1 MDKHLSVD
9 GLFRAQMAQNL
20 DAARNGSDG
29 KRRRERVRKPL
40 RLPPELW
47 EDVEKITGDL
57 QNAFPRRYVT
67 MNSTLEFIIEEGI
80 QSISKSQK

>member
-1 MDKHLSVD
+1 MDRQLSVD

-40 RLPPELW
+40 RLPVEVW
-47 EDVEKITGDL
+47 NDVEKITRDL
-57 QNAFPRRYVT
+57 QSAFPQRYVT
-67 MNSTLEFIIEEGI
+67 MNSSLEFIIKEGI
-80 QSISKSQK
+80 ASISKT